1 MEPYAQI
8 RADIRALVRNLGV
21 LQTRYPELG
30 LGVTQC
36 HALLELE
43 ARELSLGELGAIL
56 QIETST
62 ASRNLDT
69 LERHG
74 LIARRPARDDARVKL
89 HRLSAR
95 GRAKL
100 DAVNRRGDRVVAE
113 AFAHLTPGERDTVAA
128 GLSLFSRALVRAQ
141 ARDVAI
147 RPSTSADNPAIA
159 RVIRS
164 VLEELGQ
171 DKPGTAYHEPT
182 TRRIHDV
189 YARAGGLYLVVERG
203 DRLVGGA
210 GILPHTRT
218 ACELKNMYF
227 LAEARGGGH
236 ANRVVNQLLD
246 FARGRGFGE
255 VFLETYSGWTAA
267 RALYESF
274 GFTRAAPPPFYR
286 GHALCD
292 LHYRLAIAPETSPPP
307 RR

>member
-147 RPSTSADNPAIA
+147 RVAVDPALRVRADPARLGQILRNLLVNAIRYARTSITIEARDGAVSVADDGPGFPPADLPRVFDRFYRADASRSRAEGGGSGLGLAIA
-159 RVIRS
+159 REL
-164 VLEELGQ
+164 VLLHG
-171 DKPGTAYHEPT
+171 GNITAEN
-182 TRRIHDV
+182 
-189 YARAGGLYLVVERG
+189 RAN
-203 DRLVGGA
+203 GGA
-210 GILPHTRT
+210 IVRF
-218 ACELKNMYF
+218 EV
-227 LAEARGGGH
+227 RG
-236 ANRVVNQLLD
+236 AN
-246 FARGRGFGE
+246 E
-255 VFLETYSGWTAA
+255 E
-267 RALYESF
+267 
-274 GFTRAAPPPFYR
+274 
-286 GHALCD
+286 
-292 LHYRLAIAPETSPPP
+292 
-307 RR
+307 